1 MSRPG
6 PNSRPRLA
14 RGCRFSDRGERD
26 STLLM
31 PEGAV
36 RLNPP
41 GVKILRQC
49 DGRRTFAEIVE
60 ALQEDFGGAAPE
72 RIAEDTAA
80 FLERLWERRVVD
92 Y

>member
-1 MSRPG
+1 
-6 PNSRPRLA
+6 
-14 RGCRFSDRGERD
+14 
-26 STLLM
+26 M

-60 ALQEDFGGAAPE
+60 ALQDDFGGATRE

-92 Y
+92 YE